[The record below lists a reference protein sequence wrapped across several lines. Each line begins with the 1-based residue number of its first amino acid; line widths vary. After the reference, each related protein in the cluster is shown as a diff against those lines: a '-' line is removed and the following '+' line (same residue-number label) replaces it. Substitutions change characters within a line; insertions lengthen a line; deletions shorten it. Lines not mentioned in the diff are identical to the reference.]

1 MSSRDNVYDI
11 NVRRLALLTLP
22 TIWRRPI
29 MGALIYAA
37 VTPIARYVG
46 ELRAFRKEKRYR
58 LTHNG
63 QVCRLRG
70 VLNDEFDPEQR
81 RIDIEEGA
89 GVTPSEASRLW
100 LREEAR
106 WIIVPRRAGR
116 AVSVHPEG
124 FNGIGGYDFWVSLPE
139 GLSDRIDDQ
148 RLRAIVNTY
157 RLASRR
163 FGVAYD
169 K

>member
-22 TIWRRPI
+22 TIWRRPL
-29 MGALIYAA
+29 MGALVYAA
-37 VTPIARYVG
+37 VSPIARYVG

-70 VLNDEFDPEQR
+70 VLNDEFDPVRR
-81 RIDIEEGA
+81 RILIEDADSAGTVEAERIWMREEG
-89 GVTPSEASRLW
+89 
-100 LREEAR
+100 R
-106 WIIVPRRAGR
+106 WVMLPRRG
-116 AVSVHPEG
+116 EG
-124 FNGIGGYDFWVSLPE
+124 AAMTHRQGYGGISGYDFWVTVPE
-139 GLSDRIDDQ
+139 ELRDSIDET

-157 RLASRR
+157 RLASKRYT
-163 FGVAYD
+163 VNYN
-169 K
+169 